1 MAFQLLARV
10 GTYRRCFVYTHLS
23 MPGEPIVVLHV
34 ALTNQI
40 SSTISSII
48 KHHRK
53 VKRHATVDGGSL
65 ETTASNPEEY
75 SSMEEDPSLYTTAI
89 DVGLASSLALGL
101 VLNLALDLVDSGCL
115 SE

>member
-1 MAFQLLARV
+1 MTNLPFYLTFLARV

-34 ALTNQI
+34 ALTTHI

-53 VKRHATVDGGSL
+53 VKRHATVDVDTSSSKDENHL
-65 ETTASNPEEY
+65 
-75 SSMEEDPSLYTTAI
+75 SMEEDPNLCTTAI
-89 DVGLASSLALGL
+89 FYTITSTQTGLQ
-101 VLNLALDLVDSGCL
+101 VKNYNLLIIV
-115 SE
+115 